1 MRNETMSFAKSAA
14 LAVSAI
20 FIASVTPCLAEKF
33 DVAMQAY
40 NRLLAKYVTASGVKY
55 SGWKSNAADMQALQS
70 VVDAIANEKIS
81 GSNQKEALAA
91 YVNAYNAWILREALG
106 KYPTK
111 SVKDVLFTFF
121 TGKRIKVAGEE
132 MSFNHLEKDVIRS
145 KFSDP
150 RVHFALNCAS
160 RSCPPLNSEAFRGDK
175 LDAQLEKL
183 ARSFVNSENGV
194 NYSAEKKSAEL
205 SAIFDWYKDDF
216 KGEGGPV
223 AFINKRR
230 ETSLPN
236 DTKISYQKYD
246 WSLNEAK

>member
-1 MRNETMSFAKSAA
+1 VLAGLSGNCALEGPPVQKVNVTLGARVEVAFAVRCLRLGALRVTIET
-14 LAVSAI
+14 
-20 FIASVTPCLAEKF
+20 
-33 DVAMQAY
+33 
-40 NRLLAKYVTASGVKY
+40 SGVELDPDGY
-55 SGWKSNAADMQALQS
+55 QVDMFS
-70 VVDAIANEKIS
+70 EGANFVT
-81 GSNQKEALAA
+81 GQPLPA
-91 YVNAYNAWILREALG
+91 
-106 KYPTK
+106 K

-160 RSCPPLNSEAFRGDK
+160 RSCPPLNPEAFRGDK

-183 ARSFVNSENGV
+183 AQSFVNSEKGV
-194 NYSAEKKSAEL
+194 NYSADKKSADL
-205 SAIFDWYKDDF
+205 SAIFEWYKDDF

-230 ETSLPN
+230 ETPLPN
-236 DTKISYQKYD
+236 DTKSSYQKYD